1 MTVSWNDR
9 ERYLWRPL
17 LRIRIIHAALFDW
30 GAGNSYGR
38 WSRRHPPSSFVIAF
52 CFCLLEPYAIDGQT
66 TWQTYLAGNS
76 PTEIDQP
83 ATSTLSR
90 ERSKH
95 GVAFTLHSPV
105 HGRQIS
111 NLLSHDEAAAT
122 AKNHY
127 HFSGAVL
134 VFVPVGQKQG

>member
-1 MTVSWNDR
+1 MPLCLIVVR
-9 ERYLWRPL
+9 RYY
-17 LRIRIIHAALFDW
+17 
-30 GAGNSYGR
+30 GYGR
-38 WSRRHPPSSFVIAF
+38 WSRRHRHSSLPFA
-52 CFCLLEPYAIDGQT
+52 LREPYAIDGQT

-83 ATSTLSR
+83 AKYYHTLSR

-122 AKNHY
+122 AKNHH
-127 HFSGAVL
+127 HFSGAIVL